1 MENGK
6 NTKSVSADFEK
17 KIAELQNIVTKL
29 ESDANVSL
37 EDSIA
42 LFENGLELT
51 KQCVDSLNGMQS
63 QINDL
68 NKQLDLILQQPLF
81 GERDE

>member
-6 NTKSVSADFEK
+6 NAKSVSSDFEK
-17 KIAELQNIVTKL
+17 KIGELQNIVAKL

-37 EDSIA
+37 EDSIS

-68 NKQLDLILQQPLF
+68 NKRLDLILQQPLF
-81 GERDE
+81 GDRDE